1 MSKEHPTRRDLMK
14 PVQLLGLAL
23 VASLFSGLVTLIS
36 MGFFQQR
43 FASQSPHALVVA
55 LVVTGIVFIVTIVVI
70 ALLLL
75 AVDPAEVTRE
85 LDRPVLLPKGA
96 AAPAT
101 EPAAPAAADVAEPA
115 TPDERTHAE
124 EPAAGEPAVGGPA
137 AGEPDPDS
145 GPAEP
150 RA

>member
-101 EPAAPAAADVAEPA
+101 EPAIPAERAE
-115 TPDERTHAE
+115 AE
-124 EPAAGEPAVGGPA
+124 EPAAGEPA
-137 AGEPDPDS
+137 AGEPDADS
-145 GPAEP
+145 GPAAP

>member
-101 EPAAPAAADVAEPA
+101 EPATPAAAESA
-115 TPDERTHAE
+115 TPAERAAAE
-124 EPAAGEPAVGGPA
+124 EPAAGDPAS
-137 AGEPDPDS
+137 GEPDADS
-145 GPAEP
+145 GPAAP

>member
-23 VASLFSGLVTLIS
+23 IAALFSGLVTLIS

-43 FASQSPHALVVA
+43 FATQSMHALVVA
-55 LVVTGIVFIVTIVVI
+55 GIVAGIAFIVTIVVI

-75 AVDPAEVTRE
+75 AVDPAEITRP
-85 LDRPVLLPKGA
+85 LDHPVLLPPGA
-96 AAPAT
+96 P
-101 EPAAPAAADVAEPA
+101 APAAADAAAVASE
-115 TPDERTHAE
+115 TPD
-124 EPAAGEPAVGGPA
+124 AAGPGAAAPETDGPHTESDTNA
-137 AGEPDPDS
+137 PDAGS
-145 GPAEP
+145 EP